1 MVVDASALIDML
13 VPPEPTVRDFL
24 WERLPTAATP
34 WIAPEVLT
42 FEVLA
47 VARRRTLRGE
57 WPERAAT
64 AAVREALEFPLE
76 LVPMRPLAAGAWMRR
91 HSVTAAD
98 ALYLELAIAAD
109 EPFLTT
115 DRRLA
120 RAATAAGIQAVCP
133 PP

>member
-1 MVVDASALIDML
+1 MVVDASAFIDVL
-13 VPPEPTVRDFL
+13 VPPEPTIRDFL
-24 WERLPTAATP
+24 CEHLPTAAMP

-42 FEVLA
+42 VEVLA
-47 VARRRTLRGE
+47 VARRRGLRGE
-57 WPERAAT
+57 WPESAAS

-76 LVPMRPLAAGAWMRR
+76 LVPMRPLAAGAWTRR

-98 ALYLELAIAAD
+98 ALYLELAAATE

-120 RAATAAGIQAVCP
+120 RAAGAAGIAAVCP
-133 PP
+133 P

>member
-1 MVVDASALIDML
+1 MVVDASAVIDVL
-13 VPPEPTVRDFL
+13 VPPKSAVRDFL
-24 WERLPTAATP
+24 RLHLPSAALP

-47 VARRRTLRGE
+47 VARRRALRGE
-57 WPERAAT
+57 WPEATAT
-64 AAVREALEFPLE
+64 AAVRDALELPLE
-76 LVPMRPLAAGAWMRR
+76 LVPMRPLAAGAWTRR

-98 ALYLELAIAAD
+98 ALYLELAAATG

-120 RAATAAGIQAVCP
+120 RAAATVGIDAVCP
-133 PP
+133 A

>member
-1 MVVDASALIDML
+1 MVVDASAVIDVL
-13 VPPEPTVRDFL
+13 VPPELTVGAFL
-24 WERLPTAATP
+24 RRHLPSAAMP
-34 WIAPEVLT
+34 WMSPEVLT

-47 VARRRTLRGE
+47 VARRRALRGE
-57 WPERAAT
+57 WPESAAT

-76 LVPMRPLAAGAWMRR
+76 LVPMRPLVAGAWNRR

-98 ALYLELAIAAD
+98 ALYLELAAAAG

-120 RAATAAGIQAVCP
+120 RAAAAAGIDAISP
-133 PP
+133 A

>member
-1 MVVDASALIDML
+1 MVVDASALIDVL
-13 VPPEPTVRDFL
+13 VPPEPSVRDFL
-24 WERLPTAATP
+24 CEYLPGAALP
-34 WIAPEVLT
+34 WIAPDVLT

-47 VARRRTLRGE
+47 VARRRALRGE
-57 WPERAAT
+57 WPEPAAT

-98 ALYLELAIAAD
+98 ALYLELAVATA

-120 RAATAAGIQAVCP
+120 RAAGAAGVDVICP
-133 PP
+133 P

>member
-1 MVVDASALIDML
+1 MVVDASAAIDVL
-13 VPPEPTVRDFL
+13 VPPKSAVRDFL
-24 WERLPTAATP
+24 RMHLPSAALP
-34 WIAPEVLT
+34 WIAPEVLI

-47 VARRRTLRGE
+47 VARRRALRGE

-64 AAVREALEFPLE
+64 EAVREALELPLE